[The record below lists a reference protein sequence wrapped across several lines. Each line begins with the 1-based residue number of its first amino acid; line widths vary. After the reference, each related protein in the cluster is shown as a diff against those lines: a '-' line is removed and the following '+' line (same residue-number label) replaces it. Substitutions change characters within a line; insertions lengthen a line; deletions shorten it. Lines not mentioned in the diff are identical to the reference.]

1 MMTAIG
7 THSGAQE
14 GTHALLTPSLQNAAV
29 SPGDWDSCSGQG
41 HTAVA
46 EGDDEIARGAM
57 AEILLEWVLQ
67 ENATADKVLTVDKS
81 LNF

>member
-1 MMTAIG
+1 M
-7 THSGAQE
+7 
-14 GTHALLTPSLQNAAV
+14 
-29 SPGDWDSCSGQG
+29 
-41 HTAVA
+41 A